1 MPISVSSR
9 HFALRYEVPKFLA
22 RGGHLCMAVLT
33 IAATAGRRRPPPPLD
48 LFFHDA
54 IYRFHHEPA
63 GDARARKQLA
73 DHAFCSWRAGG
84 VLFVHERV
92 AARR

>member
-1 MPISVSSR
+1 MMLSTD
-9 HFALRYEVPKFLA
+9 F
-22 RGGHLCMAVLT
+22 T
-33 IAATAGRRRPPPPLD
+33 N
-48 LFFHDA
+48 
-54 IYRFHHEPA
+54 EPA

-92 AARR
+92 ARLQ

>member
-1 MPISVSSR
+1 MMLSTD
-9 HFALRYEVPKFLA
+9 F
-22 RGGHLCMAVLT
+22 T
-33 IAATAGRRRPPPPLD
+33 N
-48 LFFHDA
+48 
-54 IYRFHHEPA
+54 EPA

-92 AARR
+92 AVHTVVSVAVGRCVY